1 MLGCRDSGLCCL
13 QYLLALSPGWRRR
26 ESRQAKRLEIK
37 VYLKLNQ
44 QNSDKMELL
53 RPILRTVC
61 TCDIILSGLHYS
73 LRSSRKVNNDKII
86 STLETELWAN

>member
-1 MLGCRDSGLCCL
+1 MLCCRDSGLCCL

-26 ESRQAKRLEIK
+26 ESGQAKRLEIK
-37 VYLKLNQ
+37 VYLRLNQ
-44 QNSDKMELL
+44 QNSDKMKLL

-61 TCDIILSGLHYS
+61 TYHIILYTLHFS

-86 STLETELWAN
+86 STLGTEL